1 VKNLSLYFLLAC
13 SAVVTFGQTPSAGEV
28 SFRALTVTKDGAIT
42 HLKGNVEIAMGRGS
56 ILQSEQ
62 ADYNSNTGEIAAR
75 GNVRI
80 TRQGSPIAKQADEA
94 EVNIRTGD
102 VKARVGTPLQAPR

>member
-1 VKNLSLYFLLAC
+1 MKSLSLFFLIAC
-13 SAVVTFGQTPSAGEV
+13 SAVLTFGQTLSVGEV
-28 SFRALTVTKDGAIT
+28 SFRALTINKDGAIT
-42 HLKGNVEIAMGRGS
+42 HLKGNVEIAMGSGF
-56 ILQSEQ
+56 ILRSEQ
-62 ADYNSNTGEIAAR
+62 ADYNSNTSEVAAR

>member
-1 VKNLSLYFLLAC
+1 VKNVSLYFLIAC
-13 SAVVTFGQTPSAGEV
+13 SAVLTFGQTPSVSEV

-42 HLKGNVEIAMGRGS
+42 HLKGDVEIAMGRGF
-56 ILQSEQ
+56 ILRSEQ

-80 TRQGSPIAKQADEA
+80 MRQGSPIAKHADEA
-94 EVNIRTGD
+94 EVNVRTGD
-102 VKARVGTPLQAPR
+102 VKARVRTPLQAPR